1 MISEHLW
8 VGAIITKF
16 RTQKVWHTDFSNVST
31 SNSLQ
36 SSCRLLN
43 ELRHFLNRH
52 WLILFLHQDTFYS
65 IGDSWGRGEDH
76 CQFVDSHLD
85 GRTGPQ
91 SYIEA
96 LPSIQGNENT
106 HLAYPTGDMREE
118 GDVRRKLAVGL
129 PLVYRLMTGCWQHY
143 GSRQSNIN
151 KIHLLCAGV
160 GWA

>member
-106 HLAYPTGDMREE
+106 HLAYPTGGERGGWCAEKT
-118 GDVRRKLAVGL
+118 RRGPAFGVPLDDRLLAAL
-129 PLVYRLMTGCWQHY
+129 WLTTIKH
-143 GSRQSNIN
+143 
-151 KIHLLCAGV
+151 
-160 GWA
+160 